1 MNTTKCKLTGLTK
14 RQEDYW
20 IIKSDTDPNSWA
32 SLYLLGDD
40 IYVGEWHGYIT
51 KELNNK
57 SDVVFY
63 EILDRYNLRDKGY
76 HFVLF
81 NSKVTGTS
89 LEVRSMYTPFLKKEI
104 VYMKSHIL
112 VGLPPVLRFITSI
125 AMRLNKAFDITE
137 YHDNLPSAIES
148 IKGSS
153 HKSISNKDYN
163 KSDSTDIEVDG
174 DKVGET
180 LSESDDKLNI
190 EFLADDIKKTDVS
203 TQFNKVDKSE
213 KDIWRYTSEN
223 SIYKIYGEII
233 DERIIYC
240 KQSGDRTMDELNV
253 FFKVD
258 YEMLEVQNNQN
269 AILIE
274 SLGSSSGINDSE
286 RKSIVSFYY
295 SLVGKIKHLIFI
307 KPNMFQKASILM
319 SKYLLRSKY
328 KVHIVKSKGEA
339 FDLAYTIKREENVN
353 EVVEFELEHTK
364 SSKEVDH
371 RIDQLLNIVGR
382 ISWDPTFDDNYSTEV
397 VGNDEFSILFESFE
411 MLRGDIVSMKK
422 ELESHSEQLREKV
435 DKATSKLRKQ
445 NIELEKAKEEAE
457 KANKLKSA
465 FLANMSHEIRTP
477 MNAIVG
483 LTDVLREG
491 NVSEKDKEMYLGL
504 ISKSNSHLLKL
515 INDVVDV
522 SKIESK
528 EMKLSSS
535 KFCLNE
541 LMRDLLESQKVILHN
556 SDKSDKIKYSLS
568 LGLSDE
574 LSHIKTD
581 STRLRQVLLNLLNNA
596 YKFTSSGEIEFGYTL
611 KGDNLHFYVRDT
623 GIGIEESKIGY
634 IFERFTQAEGDTTR
648 KYGGTG
654 LGLSISK
661 SLVELCGGT
670 ISVEST
676 LGEGSTFSFTLL
688 YQCQTDATTKEEI
701 TDSTTEN
708 KFVFEN
714 LNILVAEDDNLNFT
728 VLKAIFSPYKY
739 TLTRVITGVEAV
751 TEIKNNKD
759 YDVILM
765 DIQMPEM
772 DGIEATKLIRKITTE
787 IPIIALSA
795 NAFENEMHQILEAG
809 CVDYLTKPINKNTLM
824 KSLAKNIIKN

>member
-1 MNTTKCKLTGLTK
+1 
-14 RQEDYW
+14 
-20 IIKSDTDPNSWA
+20 
-32 SLYLLGDD
+32 
-40 IYVGEWHGYIT
+40 
-51 KELNNK
+51 
-57 SDVVFY
+57 
-63 EILDRYNLRDKGY
+63 
-76 HFVLF
+76 
-81 NSKVTGTS
+81 
-89 LEVRSMYTPFLKKEI
+89 
-104 VYMKSHIL
+104 
-112 VGLPPVLRFITSI
+112 
-125 AMRLNKAFDITE
+125 
-137 YHDNLPSAIES
+137 
-148 IKGSS
+148 
-153 HKSISNKDYN
+153 
-163 KSDSTDIEVDG
+163 
-174 DKVGET
+174 
-180 LSESDDKLNI
+180 
-190 EFLADDIKKTDVS
+190 
-203 TQFNKVDKSE
+203 
-213 KDIWRYTSEN
+213 
-223 SIYKIYGEII
+223 
-233 DERIIYC
+233 
-240 KQSGDRTMDELNV
+240 
-253 FFKVD
+253 
-258 YEMLEVQNNQN
+258 
-269 AILIE
+269 
-274 SLGSSSGINDSE
+274 
-286 RKSIVSFYY
+286 
-295 SLVGKIKHLIFI
+295 
-307 KPNMFQKASILM
+307 
-319 SKYLLRSKY
+319 
-328 KVHIVKSKGEA
+328 
-339 FDLAYTIKREENVN
+339 
-353 EVVEFELEHTK
+353 
-364 SSKEVDH
+364 
-371 RIDQLLNIVGR
+371 
-382 ISWDPTFDDNYSTEV
+382 
-397 VGNDEFSILFESFE
+397 
-411 MLRGDIVSMKK
+411 
-422 ELESHSEQLREKV
+422 
-435 DKATSKLRKQ
+435 
-445 NIELEKAKEEAE
+445 
-457 KANKLKSA
+457 
-465 FLANMSHEIRTP
+465 NMSHEIRTP

-688 YQCQTDATTKEEI
+688 YQCETGATTKEEI